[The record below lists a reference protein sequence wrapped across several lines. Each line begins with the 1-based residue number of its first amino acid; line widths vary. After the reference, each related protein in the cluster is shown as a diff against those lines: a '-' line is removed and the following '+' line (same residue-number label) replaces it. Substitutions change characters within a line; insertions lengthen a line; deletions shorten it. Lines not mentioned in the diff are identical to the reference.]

1 MPQTAALDDI
11 YCPSPEIQKY
21 IRLRY
26 IYWRHEKGK
35 AVDKFVYK
43 FMNAM

>member
-11 YCPSPEIQKY
+11 YCPSPEIQKC
-21 IRLRY
+21 IRLR
-26 IYWRHEKGK
+26 HFHLQHKKGK
-35 AVDKFVYK
+35 AVDNFVHK